1 MIESFV
7 KFMSKMGKLLF
18 EFDRLLKT
26 IRLWLGLCST
36 VGPIEKRLG
45 PERGGGRCKKGPK
58 ECRGG
63 AHIEAPGVRTWHW
76 AWCTAG
82 HFGDKDR
89 QELIV
94 RALVC
99 EKNIFMS

>member
-1 MIESFV
+1 MIIYISNLNLNSAYFVLIMIESFV

-18 EFDRLLKT
+18 GFDRLLKT

-58 ECRGG
+58 ECWGGGG
-63 AHIEAPGVRTWHW
+63 AY
-76 AWCTAG
+76 
-82 HFGDKDR
+82 
-89 QELIV
+89 
-94 RALVC
+94 
-99 EKNIFMS
+99 

>member
-1 MIESFV
+1 
-7 KFMSKMGKLLF
+7 MGKLLCG
-18 EFDRLLKT
+18 FDRLLKT

-58 ECRGG
+58 ECWGG
-63 AHIEAPGVRTWHW
+63 GGHIEALGVRTWHW
-76 AWCTAG
+76 AWYTAG
-82 HFGDKDR
+82 HFGGKDG
-89 QELIV
+89 QELRV

-99 EKNIFMS
+99 EKKPLFPELLPSFLID

>member
-58 ECRGG
+58 ECWGG
-63 AHIEAPGVRTWHW
+63 GGGILRRW
-76 AWCTAG
+76 ASG
-82 HFGDKDR
+82 HGTGHGTQQDILGAKMG
-89 QELIV
+89 
-94 RALVC
+94 
-99 EKNIFMS
+99 KNLE

>member
-7 KFMSKMGKLLF
+7 QFKSKMGKLLCG
-18 EFDRLLKT
+18 FDRLLKT

-58 ECRGG
+58 ECWGEGG
-63 AHIEAPGVRTWHW
+63 GILRRW
-76 AWCTAG
+76 ASG
-82 HFGDKDR
+82 HGTGHGTQQDILGAKMG
-89 QELIV
+89 
-94 RALVC
+94 
-99 EKNIFMS
+99 KNLE